1 MSKAMEL
8 TNLQQL
14 AAAELAVAVAWADIS
29 FLIEE
34 NRSIAADRFR
44 SRMRDLQVLNG
55 AHADDP
61 KWFPTEFKAGDI
73 LVKRDDLKIGS
84 DGLRFMG
91 QDGKVRDSEGD
102 YQSKHPECYRLATD
116 AEITCRIHDVR
127 MFAHS
132 QKTALTGQKR
142 KGS

>member
-14 AAAELAVAVAWADIS
+14 AAAALELCNDLRNGPNPKS
-29 FLIEE
+29 HQSLYLLI
-34 NRSIAADRFR
+34 A
-44 SRMRDLQVLNG
+44 G
-55 AHADDP
+55 HADDP
-61 KWFPTEFKAGDI
+61 EWFPPEFKAGDI